1 MMLSEFW
8 QAIVGSA
15 VISTII
21 SNLCLW
27 WHKKNDYKRDY
38 YKKIIDKRMAAYE
51 NLAGV
56 VARTGLRSM
65 YSITNEVKEIYVCF
79 ESLSSLQRT
88 NEDIMEA
95 LSEVHWYSPQ
105 IYQKFV
111 ELNGMIAG
119 VLDREYKDKLQGKIW
134 GDNDFRKIGVEEYC
148 EFKKVL
154 SEIKTLS
161 IEDRM
166 NLDKVEEFFGEQ
178 KEQI

>member
-1 MMLSEFW
+1 
-8 QAIVGSA
+8 
-15 VISTII
+15 
-21 SNLCLW
+21 
-27 WHKKNDYKRDY
+27 
-38 YKKIIDKRMAAYE
+38 
-51 NLAGV
+51 
-56 VARTGLRSM
+56 
-65 YSITNEVKEIYVCF
+65 
-79 ESLSSLQRT
+79 
-88 NEDIMEA
+88 MEA

-105 IYQKFV
+105 IYQKLV

>member
-1 MMLSEFW
+1 MLSEFW
-8 QAIVGSA
+8 QAIIGSA
-15 VISTII
+15 VVSTII
-21 SNLCLW
+21 SNGFLW
-27 WHKKNDYKRDY
+27 WHKKND

-105 IYQKFV
+105 IYQKLV